1 MPRRKLV
8 AGLLL
13 AAGSVAGALYLRQQL
28 TERASERVGLY
39 FADGTLL
46 ELDPDEAETVE
57 LLALARELLVTA
69 RPEGS

>member
-1 MPRRKLV
+1 VPRRKLV

-13 AAGSVAGALYLRQQL
+13 AAGSIAGALYVRQQL
-28 TERASERVGLY
+28 SENGSERVGLY

-46 ELDPDEAETVE
+46 ELDSDEAVTVE
-57 LLALARELLVTA
+57 LLALARELLVSA

>member
-1 MPRRKLV
+1 M
-8 AGLLL
+8 AGLVL

-28 TERASERVGLY
+28 TADRRERVSLY

-46 ELDPDEAETVE
+46 ELDCNEAASEE
-57 LLALARELLVTA
+57 LLTLARELLVTA